1 MTSSTFWA
9 DCEADS
15 QPINTIKTEDG
26 FLAFEVPDYV
36 RVPQELDHE
45 SAGKRLRVVNTREV
59 RCICGGH
66 NALAWELQGG
76 ELSIIRCH
84 IQQVFF
90 TVRINQNGKD

>member
-1 MTSSTFWA
+1 MSFLA
-9 DCEADS
+9 GVYDK
-15 QPINTIKTEDG
+15 QHILRLRQQLRLHYR
-26 FLAFEVPDYV
+26 FLAFDVPDYV

-84 IQQVFF
+84 IQQAFF
-90 TVRINQNGKD
+90 TVRINQNGED